1 MTAGTATMQLPLQV
15 TFRDIDPSEAIEAR
29 IRERA
34 KRLDRFHERIM
45 GCRVRVEAP
54 RRQGRKGHIYQI
66 RIELT
71 VPGDTLVI
79 NRAHAESHAHEDVY
93 VAIRD
98 AFDAAE
104 RQLDD
109 HAKRQSGT
117 VKTHATPPHGRVS
130 RLFPDQNYGFITD
143 SEGGEVYFHAN
154 SVVNGGFARLEA
166 GSEVRFTVAEGESDK
181 GPQAS
186 TVHVLGKGHHII
198 G

>member
-1 MTAGTATMQLPLQV
+1 MQLPLQV
-15 TFRDIDPSEAIEAR
+15 TFRDIDPSEAVEAR

-34 KRLDRFHERIM
+34 ERLDRFHERIM
-45 GCRVRVEAP
+45 GCRVRVAAP

-71 VPGDTLVI
+71 VPGDTLII
-79 NRAHAESHAHEDVY
+79 NRAHPVSQSHEDVY

-104 RQLDD
+104 RQLD
-109 HAKRQSGT
+109 AQSKRQQGEI
-117 VKTHATPPHGRVS
+117 KTHATPPHGRVS
-130 RLFPDQNYGFITD
+130 RLFRDQNYGFITD
-143 SEGGEVYFHAN
+143 SEGTEIYFHAN
-154 SVVNGGFARLEA
+154 SVTNDGFPRLEF
-166 GSEVRFTVAEGESDK
+166 GSEVRYTAAERESEK

-186 TVHVLGKGHHII
+186 TVHVLAKNHHIV

>member
-1 MTAGTATMQLPLQV
+1 MQLPLQV
-15 TFRDIDPSEAIEAR
+15 TFRDIDPSPAIEAR

-34 KRLDRFHERIM
+34 QRLDRFHERIM
-45 GCRVRVEAP
+45 ACRVRVEAP

-71 VPGDTLVI
+71 VPGDTLII
-79 NRAHAESHAHEDVY
+79 NRAQPQSHAHEDVY

-98 AFDAAE
+98 AFEAAE
-104 RQLDD
+104 RQLD
-109 HAKRQSGT
+109 ARSKRRQGE

-130 RLFPDQNYGFITD
+130 RRFHDQNYGFITD
-143 SEGGEVYFHAN
+143 SEGSEIYFHAN
-154 SVVNGGFARLEA
+154 SVVNDGFARLDI
-166 GSEVRFTVAEGESDK
+166 GSEVRFTVAEKESVK

-186 TVHVLGKGHHII
+186 TVHVLGKNHHIV